1 MNFSIVAKVDQPLV
15 AVFMVTY
22 NHEKY
27 LDKAIQSVI
36 NQRADFKFQLFI
48 GEDKSTDSSI
58 TICRKYE
65 EEFPEIVHVISS
77 DTNIGIY
84 RNAGRV
90 FEACIA
96 SGAKYIA
103 LLEGD
108 DYWCSP
114 DKLQRQVTILESDS
128 AIAGSYHNT
137 QFLYSNG
144 EFKTMKKALPETL
157 ELKDV
162 VSKYAPFHTSSFVFR
177 SVHFCRPEWFKKIDS
192 VDLAMY
198 AWHAQFGRLVGIN
211 EVMSVY
217 RIHGTS
223 LTASSEHRD
232 FFDDR
237 RVILHRMMRGKI
249 NHQLFGQ
256 YNDLIQFHQP
266 KASGKWKESL
276 KHAVAFCCSA
286 ECEMSNELKFFRMAL
301 DAEVVNFQLACPNKW
316 VVHDRY
322 FSMFSLVKNWN
333 RFQWKRAMKAAIQR
347 APDTIVFTEKSD
359 YQLFKKKMGAMKVK
373 VILLFP
379 LSSEQINEDLKTYPE
394 VISKDWKTMNVE
406 QRREFELNWNR

>member
-1 MNFSIVAKVDQPLV
+1 MTEAPVLAIY
-15 AVFMVTY
+15 MITY
-22 NHEKY
+22 NHEDYIDQAIASVMSQNTHFSFRLIVGDDGSKDGTFEKC
-27 LDKAIQSVI
+27 LQWKEKFPDKIDVLSSTK
-36 NQRADFKFQLFI
+36 NQGVF
-48 GEDKSTDSSI
+48 
-58 TICRKYE
+58 
-65 EEFPEIVHVISS
+65 
-77 DTNIGIY
+77 N
-84 RNAGRV
+84 NAGRV

-114 DKLQRQVTILESDS
+114 DKLERQVTILESDS
-128 AIAGSYHNT
+128 TIAGSYHNT
-137 QFLYSNG
+137 QFLYSDG
-144 EFKTMKKALPETL
+144 VFKTMKKALPETL

-177 SVHFCRPEWFKKIDS
+177 SEHFCRPEWFKKIDS

-237 RVILHRMMRGKI
+237 RVILHRMMQGKI
-249 NHQLFGQ
+249 NHHLFGQ

-266 KASGKWKESL
+266 KASGKWMESL

-286 ECEMSNELKFFRMAL
+286 ECEMSNELKFLRMAL
-301 DAEVVNFQLACPNKW
+301 DAEVVNFQFSSPNKW

-322 FSMFSLVKNWN
+322 FSMFSLFRSWN

-379 LSSEQINEDLKTYPE
+379 LTSEQINEELKTYPE